1 MKKRKVIWDDE
12 AKRSLRSIYDYIAS
26 RESERV
32 GKKVVR
38 EISRQVKTL
47 SAHSEKF
54 AIEPNLSKMDGNFR
68 FKVVWSYKII
78 YEVAIDYV
86 LVLDIFH
93 TSRDPSEIRK

>member
-26 RESERV
+26 RESERE
-32 GKKVVR
+32 KVVR

-54 AIEPNLSKMDGNFR
+54 AIEPNFSKMDGNFR
-68 FKVVWSYKII
+68 FKVVG
-78 YEVAIDYV
+78 AI
-86 LVLDIFH
+86 
-93 TSRDPSEIRK
+93 K